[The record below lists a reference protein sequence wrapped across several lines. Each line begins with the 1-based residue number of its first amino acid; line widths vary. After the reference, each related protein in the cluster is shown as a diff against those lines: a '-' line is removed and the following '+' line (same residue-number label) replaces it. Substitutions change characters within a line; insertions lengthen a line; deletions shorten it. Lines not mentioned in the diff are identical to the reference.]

1 MVLWMLVVLL
11 TKAGASRGLRKLLM
25 KHSDFSPAKLMNA
38 IISDVDDFKGDEEQ
52 FDDLTVLVWK
62 WIGP

>member
-1 MVLWMLVVLL
+1 
-11 TKAGASRGLRKLLM
+11 M
-25 KHSDFSPAKLMNA
+25 KRSDFSPAKLMNA

-52 FDDLTVLVWK
+52 FDDLTVMVWK